1 MFALMSSP
9 TIMMSTQQRFKKF
22 GKETRERRKSE
33 LDKIGDTFKGIAE
46 DEKKR
51 AKKLFEEHKAFFTTK
66 ESSTSTST
74 TPAPAKID
82 FYEQ

>member
-33 LDKIGDTFKGIAE
+33 LDNIGDAIKGIAD

-51 AKKLFEEHKAFFTTK
+51 AKKLFEEHKAFFST
-66 ESSTSTST
+66 EESTSATTST
-74 TPAPAKID
+74 TPAKID

>member
-33 LDKIGDTFKGIAE
+33 LDKIGDAFKSIAE

-51 AKKLFEEHKAFFTTK
+51 AKKLFEEHKAFFYNK
-66 ESSTSTST
+66 GVYF
-74 TPAPAKID
+74 
-82 FYEQ
+82 FYNHFHHPR

>member
-33 LDKIGDTFKGIAE
+33 LDKIGDAFKGIAD

-51 AKKLFEEHKAFFTTK
+51 AKKLFEEHRLLQQR
-66 ESSTSTST
+66 SLY
-74 TPAPAKID
+74 
-82 FYEQ
+82 FYHHFHYPR